1 MPLNFDYRKVNTEGW
16 EDEDYAILDQCI
28 WSSLSVGLGEL
39 TEKNLE
45 EWLFRL
51 SAIDLLNGVNRANA
65 MESNLKMLRKCVGL
79 STNVSNIT
87 RKKFLNEI
95 KARLESRV
103 KNDVSWTLEKENHE
117 AVA

>member
-16 EDEDYAILDQCI
+16 EDEDYAILDRCI
-28 WSSLSVGLGEL
+28 WSSLSVGLNEL

-51 SAIDLLNGVNRANA
+51 SAVDLLNGVNKVTA

-79 STNVSNIT
+79 STNVSNTT
-87 RKKFLNEI
+87 RKKFLNEM
-95 KARLESRV
+95 KEKLESRV
-103 KNDVSWTLEKENHE
+103 KDAVSWTLEKENHE